1 MDGRPAFSIT
11 ETRILGGQ
19 AVDLGPTVDVLTA
32 LAGDLSNMNLTV
44 EAIHTETI
52 DGAETAGAVPSFRT
66 RSGSHSAT
74 VPRGHSLLLGLSER
88 GEPAGAQAPKR
99 LVVLLT
105 AMAIQA
111 NGMPSW

>member
-52 DGAETAGAVPSFRT
+52 DGAETAGAVPSLP
-66 RSGSHSAT
+66 HSPHI
-74 VPRGHSLLLGLSER
+74 VSSLFDLRFYTEVKLKQQIKNAFADFLESQL
-88 GEPAGAQAPKR
+88 PFTP
-99 LVVLLT
+99 T
-105 AMAIQA
+105 
-111 NGMPSW
+111 